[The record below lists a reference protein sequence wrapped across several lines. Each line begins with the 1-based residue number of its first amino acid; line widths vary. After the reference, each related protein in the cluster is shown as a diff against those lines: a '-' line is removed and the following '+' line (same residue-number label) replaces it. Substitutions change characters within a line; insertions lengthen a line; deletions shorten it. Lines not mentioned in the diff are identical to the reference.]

1 MLTHLHSRWF
11 ICFPKLRF
19 SDQRK
24 TPQWQTGLC
33 PNNQKQGSYPFLN
46 NHPVIISY
54 YCHYNELLLSPFCII
69 KDFGDYGNSKKK
81 FCIFLYE
88 YAGNIKKPVN
98 LSLDLQTHL
107 SCSSERGIRTLDT
120 TGMNRVL

>member
-1 MLTHLHSRWF
+1 VFRISEKLHN
-11 ICFPKLRF
+11 
-19 SDQRK
+19 
-24 TPQWQTGLC
+24 G
-33 PNNQKQGSYPFLN
+33 KQGFALTIKNKAVILFLN
-46 NHPVIISY
+46 NYPVIISY

>member
-1 MLTHLHSRWF
+1 M
-11 ICFPKLRF
+11 
-19 SDQRK
+19 
-24 TPQWQTGLC
+24 
-33 PNNQKQGSYPFLN
+33 N

-98 LSLDLQTHL
+98 LHSIYRLIFRVVA
-107 SCSSERGIRTLDT
+107 RGGFEPSTP
-120 TGMNRVL
+120 RV

>member
-1 MLTHLHSRWF
+1 M
-11 ICFPKLRF
+11 
-19 SDQRK
+19 
-24 TPQWQTGLC
+24 
-33 PNNQKQGSYPFLN
+33 NNQ
-46 NHPVIISY
+46 PVIISY